1 MESFDAIII
10 GAGPAGLLL
19 GRELSKKYKI
29 LVLEKIGEKKKYS
42 LAGGVKK
49 KKETDI
55 QSLIRETFEEIGL
68 KLKKKELTYFLS
80 RKNNNTKKKEIYK
93 HYFITNTSIKN
104 IEVLEPHKF
113 KKVLWVSW
121 YDALEYLD
129 KDDRS
134 AITLYFDQFRKHVN

>member
-1 MESFDAIII
+1 MFSKIDKSRLIAI
-10 GAGPAGLLL
+10 
-19 GRELSKKYKI
+19 KNDKI
-29 LVLEKIGEKKKYS
+29 LVLKKIGEKKKFS

-55 QSLIRETFEEIGL
+55 KSLIRETFEEIGL
-68 KLKKKELTYFLS
+68 RLKKKELTYFLS

-113 KKVLWVSW
+113 KKVLWVPW

-134 AITLYFDQFRKHVN
+134 AITLYFDQFRKQVN

>member
-1 MESFDAIII
+1 MIEKVDKSRLIAI
-10 GAGPAGLLL
+10 
-19 GRELSKKYKI
+19 KNDKI

-104 IEVLEPHKF
+104 IEVFEPHKF

>member
-1 MESFDAIII
+1 MIDKVDKSRLIAI
-10 GAGPAGLLL
+10 
-19 GRELSKKYKI
+19 KNDKI

-134 AITLYFDQFRKHVN
+134 AITLYFDQFRKQVN

>member
-1 MESFDAIII
+1 MFSKIDKSRLIAI
-10 GAGPAGLLL
+10 
-19 GRELSKKYKI
+19 KNDKI

-55 QSLIRETFEEIGL
+55 QSLIREAFEEIGL
-68 KLKKKELTYFLS
+68 KLKKKDLTYFLS
-80 RKNNNTKKKEIYK
+80 RKSASKQKQEIYK
-93 HYFITNTSIKN
+93 HYFITIKPVKN
-104 IEVLEPHKF
+104 IEVLEINKF
-113 KKVLWVSW
+113 KKVLWIPW

-134 AITLYFDQFRKHVN
+134 AITLYFDQFRKQVN

>member
-1 MESFDAIII
+1 MLDKVDKSRLIAI
-10 GAGPAGLLL
+10 
-19 GRELSKKYKI
+19 KNDKI

-134 AITLYFDQFRKHVN
+134 AITLYFDQFRKQVN

>member
-1 MESFDAIII
+1 MFGKIDKSRLIAI
-10 GAGPAGLLL
+10 
-19 GRELSKKYKI
+19 KNDKI
-29 LVLEKIGEKKKYS
+29 LVLEKIGEKKKFS

-55 QSLIRETFEEIGL
+55 KSLIRETFEEIGL
-68 KLKKKELTYFLS
+68 RLKKKELTYFLS

-113 KKVLWVSW
+113 KKVLWIPW

-134 AITLYFDQFRKHVN
+134 AITLYFDQFRKQVN

>member
-1 MESFDAIII
+1 MFGKVDKSRLIAI
-10 GAGPAGLLL
+10 
-19 GRELSKKYKI
+19 KKNKI

-49 KKETDI
+49 KKETDS

-68 KLKKKELTYFLS
+68 KLKKKDLTYFLS
-80 RKNNNTKKKEIYK
+80 RKNINKEKQEIYK
-93 HYFITNTSIKN
+93 HYFITIKPVKN
-104 IEVLEPHKF
+104 IEVLELHKF
-113 KKVLWVSW
+113 KKALWIPW

-134 AITLYFDQFRKHVN
+134 AVTLYFDQFRKQIN

>member
-1 MESFDAIII
+1 MFSKIDKSRLIAI
-10 GAGPAGLLL
+10 
-19 GRELSKKYKI
+19 RNDEI

>member
-1 MESFDAIII
+1 MFGKIDKSRLIAI
-10 GAGPAGLLL
+10 
-19 GRELSKKYKI
+19 KNDKI
-29 LVLEKIGEKKKYS
+29 LVLEKIGEKKKFS

-55 QSLIRETFEEIGL
+55 KSLIRETFEEIGL
-68 KLKKKELTYFLS
+68 RLKKKELTYFLS

-113 KKVLWVSW
+113 KKVLWVPW

-134 AITLYFDQFRKHVN
+134 AITLYFDQFRKQVN

>member
-1 MESFDAIII
+1 MFGKIDKSRLIAI
-10 GAGPAGLLL
+10 
-19 GRELSKKYKI
+19 KNDKI
-29 LVLEKIGEKKKYS
+29 LVLEKIGEKKKFS

-55 QSLIRETFEEIGL
+55 KSLIRETFEETGL
-68 KLKKKELTYFLS
+68 RLKKKELTYFLS

-134 AITLYFDQFRKHVN
+134 AITLYFDQFRKQVN

>member
-1 MESFDAIII
+1 MFSKIDKSRLIAI
-10 GAGPAGLLL
+10 
-19 GRELSKKYKI
+19 RNDEI

-55 QSLIRETFEEIGL
+55 QSLIREAFEEIGL
-68 KLKKKELTYFLS
+68 KLKKKDLTYFLS
-80 RKNNNTKKKEIYK
+80 RKSASKQKQEIYK
-93 HYFITNTSIKN
+93 HYFITIKPVKN
-104 IEVLEPHKF
+104 IEVLEINKF
-113 KKVLWVSW
+113 KKVLWIPW

-134 AITLYFDQFRKHVN
+134 AITLCFDQFRKQVN

>member
-1 MESFDAIII
+1 MFSKIDKSRLIAI
-10 GAGPAGLLL
+10 
-19 GRELSKKYKI
+19 RNDEI

-55 QSLIRETFEEIGL
+55 QSLIREAFEEIGL
-68 KLKKKELTYFLS
+68 KLKKKDLTYFLS
-80 RKNNNTKKKEIYK
+80 RKSASKQKQEIYK
-93 HYFITNTSIKN
+93 HYFITIKPVKN
-104 IEVLEPHKF
+104 IEVLEINKF
-113 KKVLWVSW
+113 KKVLWIPW

-134 AITLYFDQFRKHVN
+134 AITLYFDQFRKQVN

>member
-1 MESFDAIII
+1 MF
-10 GAGPAGLLL
+10 
-19 GRELSKKYKI
+19 SKIDKSRLIATRNDEI

-55 QSLIRETFEEIGL
+55 QSLIREAFEEIGL
-68 KLKKKELTYFLS
+68 KLKKKDLTYFLS
-80 RKNNNTKKKEIYK
+80 RKSASKQKQEIYK
-93 HYFITNTSIKN
+93 HYFITIKPVKN
-104 IEVLEPHKF
+104 IEVLEINKF
-113 KKVLWVSW
+113 KKVLWIPW

-134 AITLYFDQFRKHVN
+134 AITLYFDQFRKQVN

>member
-1 MESFDAIII
+1 MFGKIDKSRLIAI
-10 GAGPAGLLL
+10 
-19 GRELSKKYKI
+19 KNDKI
-29 LVLEKIGEKKKYS
+29 LVLEKIGEKKKFS

-55 QSLIRETFEEIGL
+55 KSLIRETFEEIGL
-68 KLKKKELTYFLS
+68 RLKKKELTYFLS

-113 KKVLWVSW
+113 KKVLWLPW

-134 AITLYFDQFRKHVN
+134 AITLYFDQFRKQVN

>member
-1 MESFDAIII
+1 MFSKIDKSRLIAI
-10 GAGPAGLLL
+10 
-19 GRELSKKYKI
+19 KNDKI

-113 KKVLWVSW
+113 KKVLWVPW

-134 AITLYFDQFRKHVN
+134 AITLYFDQFRKQVN

>member
-1 MESFDAIII
+1 MIDKVDKSRLIAI
-10 GAGPAGLLL
+10 
-19 GRELSKKYKI
+19 KNDKI
-29 LVLEKIGEKKKYS
+29 LVLEKIGEKKKFS

-55 QSLIRETFEEIGL
+55 KSLIRETFEEIGL
-68 KLKKKELTYFLS
+68 RLKKKELTYFLS

-113 KKVLWVSW
+113 KKVQWVPW

-134 AITLYFDQFRKHVN
+134 AITLYFDQFRKQVN

>member
-1 MESFDAIII
+1 MIDKVDKSRLIAI
-10 GAGPAGLLL
+10 
-19 GRELSKKYKI
+19 KNDKI
-29 LVLEKIGEKKKYS
+29 LVLEKIGEKKKFS

-55 QSLIRETFEEIGL
+55 KSLIRETFEEIGL
-68 KLKKKELTYFLS
+68 RLKKKELTYFLS

-113 KKVLWVSW
+113 KKVLWVPW

-134 AITLYFDQFRKHVN
+134 AITLYFDQFRKQVN

>member
-1 MESFDAIII
+1 MLDKVDKSRLIAI
-10 GAGPAGLLL
+10 
-19 GRELSKKYKI
+19 KNDKI

-55 QSLIRETFEEIGL
+55 KSLIRETFEEIGL
-68 KLKKKELTYFLS
+68 RLKKKELTYFLS

-134 AITLYFDQFRKHVN
+134 AITLYFDQFRKQVN

>member
-1 MESFDAIII
+1 MFSKIDKSRLIAI
-10 GAGPAGLLL
+10 
-19 GRELSKKYKI
+19 KNDKI

-129 KDDRS
+129 KADRS